1 MLTLTSKMLM
11 ELAKTDKAMSWAVKH
26 NRPDVYE
33 EYFQIRMGVF
43 LDFKDYKRLSDKQYA
58 NLAIY

>member
-1 MLTLTSKMLM
+1 MLALTNKMLI
-11 ELAKTDKAMSWAVKH
+11 ELSKTDKAMSWAVKH

-33 EYFQIRMGVF
+33 EYFQIRMAVF